1 MRDYLSKNIKIRY
14 RPEIDSLRAISVIAV
29 IIYHAKINFFGSQL
43 FAGGYLGVDIFFVI
57 SGYLITS
64 IILKELQ
71 QKKSFSF
78 RNFYLRRARR
88 ILPALF
94 FLVFCCIPASWLIL
108 MPSSFVDF
116 SKSVYFSL
124 GFSSNFYFYF
134 TGLEYGAINGLLK
147 PLLHTWSLAVEE
159 QYYILFPILLVL
171 GFLFFKKRINI
182 VILSLLLLSLIFA
195 EFFSLK
201 NSNLNFYILPSR
213 AWELLAGSALVIL
226 ESKRNFKPSDL
237 TSNIFC
243 LMGLGLIFFSFIYFY
258 EPVPSP
264 SIKNTVPIIGTLLI
278 LIFINKKTLVTR
290 LLNNTLFTGLG
301 LISYSLYLWH
311 YPIFSFVRN
320 LRAAQGIVEYS
331 LTGILIFLISIISY
345 FFIEKPFRDKKFISN
360 KVFIKIV
367 IISLS
372 LLILS
377 SFIIIK
383 NKGFKNRFP
392 NYDSLSTDYYKYLTE
407 VRIKKYE
414 LGNPQF
420 IDSKK
425 KNILIIG
432 NSHARNTFNALK
444 LNENLFN
451 TLEFSILDLSIDCV
465 ENIFIKFE
473 FCDEVK
479 MTKLQKK
486 IFNDSEVI
494 ILSTRFREVD
504 INSLEKIIHL
514 TRKFKKQIVLTT
526 KNPSFYFEN
535 YLTFLD
541 KFYIENK
548 RLPNAEETIILEKK
562 YFRSMNE
569 KDKILNKR
577 IEDISINLNVRL
589 LKKIDLF
596 CDKKTERCVFLTKNN
611 DKILFDADHYSLNGA
626 KYIGKKIFYLNWLG
640 LN

>member
-71 QKKSFSF
+71 KKKSFSF

-444 LNENLFN
+444 LNKNLFN

>member
-360 KVFIKIV
+360 KVFIKFF

-372 LLILS
+372 FLILS

-526 KNPSFYFEN
+526 KSPSFYFEN

>member
-1 MRDYLSKNIKIRY
+1 
-14 RPEIDSLRAISVIAV
+14 
-29 IIYHAKINFFGSQL
+29 
-43 FAGGYLGVDIFFVI
+43 
-57 SGYLITS
+57 
-64 IILKELQ
+64 
-71 QKKSFSF
+71 
-78 RNFYLRRARR
+78 
-88 ILPALF
+88 
-94 FLVFCCIPASWLIL
+94 
-108 MPSSFVDF
+108 
-116 SKSVYFSL
+116 
-124 GFSSNFYFYF
+124 
-134 TGLEYGAINGLLK
+134 
-147 PLLHTWSLAVEE
+147 
-159 QYYILFPILLVL
+159 
-171 GFLFFKKRINI
+171 
-182 VILSLLLLSLIFA
+182 
-195 EFFSLK
+195 
-201 NSNLNFYILPSR
+201 
-213 AWELLAGSALVIL
+213 
-226 ESKRNFKPSDL
+226 L
-237 TSNIFC
+237 T
-243 LMGLGLIFFSFIYFY
+243 
-258 EPVPSP
+258 
-264 SIKNTVPIIGTLLI
+264 
-278 LIFINKKTLVTR
+278 
-290 LLNNTLFTGLG
+290 
-301 LISYSLYLWH
+301 
-311 YPIFSFVRN
+311 
-320 LRAAQGIVEYS
+320 Q
-331 LTGILIFLISIISY
+331 
-345 FFIEKPFRDKKFISN
+345 
-360 KVFIKIV
+360 
-367 IISLS
+367 
-372 LLILS
+372 
-377 SFIIIK
+377 
-383 NKGFKNRFP
+383 
-392 NYDSLSTDYYKYLTE
+392 
-407 VRIKKYE
+407 
-414 LGNPQF
+414 
-420 IDSKK
+420 KK

-526 KNPSFYFEN
+526 KSPSFYFEN